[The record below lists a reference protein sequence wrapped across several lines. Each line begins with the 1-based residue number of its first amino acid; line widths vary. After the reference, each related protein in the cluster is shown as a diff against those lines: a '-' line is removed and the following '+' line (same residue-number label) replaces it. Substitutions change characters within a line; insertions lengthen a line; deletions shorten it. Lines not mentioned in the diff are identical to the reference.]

1 MRALLFVLTLI
12 AAPDPAAPKPAP
24 TALETIREEAKT
36 ISATIDEPLVRR
48 FLSTAAELPAMPKRT
63 LYHDA
68 QKTKYWTEA
77 EKAKLPKNEQAALTA
92 FVADEQHYYTT
103 RYGSP
108 ISYARPLEILAR
120 APNGLK
126 DVAGKKILDFGYG
139 YVSHLRMLALLGAD
153 ARGVDV
159 DPMLRALYA
168 EKGDQGSVGKAKG
181 KVTLYDGQFP
191 ADAKVAAAVGE
202 KYDLI
207 ISKNVLK
214 RGYIHPEREADPRK
228 LINLGVSDEKFL
240 AALHQALKPGGRVLV
255 YNLFP
260 AQAPPDKPYIPWADG
275 RSPFSRAQWEAAGF
289 KVLFFDENDDARIRA
304 LAHALG
310 WDKPEGGEPGMNLEK
325 DLFALYSLFE
335 RL

>member
-1 MRALLFVLTLI
+1 MLALGLFFTFF
-12 AAPDPAAPKPAP
+12 AAPEP
-24 TALETIREEAKT
+24 TALETIRGEAKA
-36 ISATIDEPLVRR
+36 IAALIDEPLVHR
-48 FLSTAAELPAMPKRT
+48 FLDTAPSLPAMPKRT

-68 QKTKYWTEA
+68 KKTKYFTEA
-77 EKAKLPKNEQAALTA
+77 ERARLSKEEQAALTA

-126 DVAGKKILDFGYG
+126 ALSGKKILDFGYG
-139 YVSHLRMLALLGAD
+139 YVSHLRMFAQLGAD

-168 EKGDQGSVGKAKG
+168 EKGDQGSIGTG
-181 KVTLYDGQFP
+181 RVTLYDGRFP
-191 ADAKVAAAVGE
+191 ADAKIVEAIGDG
-202 KYDLI
+202 YDLI

-228 LINLGVSDEKFL
+228 LIDLGVSDEAFL
-240 AALHQALKPGGRVLV
+240 AAVHRALKPGGRILV

-260 AQAPPDKPYIPWADG
+260 AQAPLDKPYIPWADG
-275 RSPFSRAQWEAAGF
+275 RSPFSRAQWEKAGF
-289 KVLFFDENDDARIRA
+289 KVLAFDENDDARIRA
-304 LAHALG
+304 VAHALG
-310 WDKPEGGEPGMNLEK
+310 WDRPEGDEPGMNLEK
-325 DLFALYSLFE
+325 DLFGLYSLFE
-335 RL
+335 KK